1 MTERSRQKYTL
12 KVSSKTENLEIIRDF
27 ICRLAVRGGFN
38 DVEAGQIELAVDEAC
53 TNAIKHA
60 HKYNKRYRLDI
71 TSFLDKDKIEIII
84 SDKGTGFSAAKIPE
98 PNIEDNIHQAKKGGL
113 GIHLMRTLMDEVT
126 FSIDPGKKNQ
136 VIMIKYLRK
145 SA

>member
-1 MTERSRQKYTL
+1 MTNRSRQKYTL

-27 ICRLAVRGGFN
+27 IRRLAIRGGFN

-60 HKYNKRYRLDI
+60 HQNNKRYRLDI
-71 TSFLDKDKIEIII
+71 TSYLDLDKIEIII
-84 SDKGTGFSAAKIPE
+84 TDKGAGFSASRIPE
-98 PNIEDNIHQAKKGGL
+98 PDLVENMHKAKKGGL
-113 GIHLMRTLMDEVT
+113 GIHLMRTLMDEVS
-126 FSIDPGKKNQ
+126 FSINPGRKNQ
-136 VIMIKYLRK
+136 VLMVKYLGK